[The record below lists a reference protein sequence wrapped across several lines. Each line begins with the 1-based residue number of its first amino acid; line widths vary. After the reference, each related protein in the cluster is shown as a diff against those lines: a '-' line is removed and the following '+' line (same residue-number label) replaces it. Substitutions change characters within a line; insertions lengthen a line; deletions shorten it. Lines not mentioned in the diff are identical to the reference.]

1 MDKKKDCFHFPEVKN
16 YPVILSYSG
25 KVERD
30 QSNEKCYYQEV
41 TCQLS
46 VWWPLRNQRGIFPEQ
61 GTVGSSGA
69 PLSSQ
74 LSDNR
79 KTFRLCICTDS
90 LEYREPYRANQVGM
104 GGWGICNLMRRA
116 GLFGQTFIHSQ
127 ICKLITFVIHLSIFI
142 IVFIFIIFFIIVV
155 VILVLVIIQII
166 ILFIVFI
173 IEVIIII

>member
-46 VWWPLRNQRGIFPEQ
+46 VRWPLRNQRGIFPEQ

-90 LEYREPYRANQVGM
+90 LESRSDGDGRMGHRSSLALRLVRRES
-104 GGWGICNLMRRA
+104 
-116 GLFGQTFIHSQ
+116 H
-127 ICKLITFVIHLSIFI
+127 
-142 IVFIFIIFFIIVV
+142 
-155 VILVLVIIQII
+155 
-166 ILFIVFI
+166 
-173 IEVIIII
+173 